1 RGTPCRRLDQDVGT
15 PYRSGDP
22 TGGVFPPEPA
32 VSAIPES
39 GRSATTPPWARPVP
53 GPPGSR
59 IEDRPCTRPRPPTGP
74 RRPAK
79 PCRPHST
86 GGTTGDRRAT
96 DGLRSPSRSA
106 ACRRPRRFRTGAGS
120 VLTSRVVFRFG
131 TLVSSLLSAVS
142 THETR

>member
-86 GGTTGDRRAT
+86 GGTTGDRRAA
-96 DGLRSPSRSA
+96 DGPRRPVPLRRAQTAPAAVVPGTGAWLISPSGVPLRY
-106 ACRRPRRFRTGAGS
+106 
-120 VLTSRVVFRFG
+120 TSLF
-131 TLVSSLLSAVS
+131 
-142 THETR
+142 